1 MPVCS
6 NKDWSMDIIAGNGAI
21 VASPVFTKITITGT
35 DIDGEVHLP
44 IGTKISGLK
53 GKCVPLASNP
63 NIAAVHFRFRLKDS
77 GSEIGMLMSGIGFFR
92 SGATEA
98 DFRGRWIAHDPGADT
113 PPADNLIEEEGLVLP
128 GSGDTGSGT
137 GTTT

>member
-6 NKDWSMDIIAGNGAI
+6 NKDWSMDIILASGAI

-44 IGTKISGLK
+44 IGTRISGLK

-63 NIAAVHFRFRLKDS
+63 DIGALHFRFRLKDA
-77 GSEIGMLMSGIGFFR
+77 GSEIGILMSGLGFFR
-92 SGATEA
+92 TGASEA
-98 DFRGRWIAHDPGADT
+98 DFRGAWIAHTPGSDT
-113 PPADNLIEEEGLVLP
+113 PPADKLVALVLP
-128 GSGDTGSGT
+128 GSGDTGTGT